1 MIYMF
6 SLFRSHIHQNITM
19 RFLTCEPNF
28 NKDENYVDQAD
39 KFYQDP
45 AAWIRS
51 NIPVYPQHTQPTH
64 LIFFENLLEKISD
77 FLNNY
82 EVIHEIPHSEVTEH
96 SLLYYRYLI

>member
-1 MIYMF
+1 
-6 SLFRSHIHQNITM
+6 M

-51 NIPVYPQHTQPTH
+51 NIPVYPRTAMPTH
-64 LIFFENLLEKISD
+64 LILFENLLEKLTV

-82 EVIHEIPHSEVTEH
+82 DIIHTLAHSEVIRIFIL
-96 SLLYYRYLI
+96 SCN